1 MQLKT
6 TFLCFKEVWKHQV
19 FAGQREVFS
28 VMERTNYPRIMI
40 PHNDMQQID
49 VAGIFLTVD

>member
-1 MQLKT
+1 M
-6 TFLCFKEVWKHQV
+6 

-28 VMERTNYPRIMI
+28 VMEKTNYPRIMI

-49 VAGIFLTVD
+49 VAGIFLTVN

>member
-1 MQLKT
+1 M
-6 TFLCFKEVWKHQV
+6 
-19 FAGQREVFS
+19 FAGQREVFI